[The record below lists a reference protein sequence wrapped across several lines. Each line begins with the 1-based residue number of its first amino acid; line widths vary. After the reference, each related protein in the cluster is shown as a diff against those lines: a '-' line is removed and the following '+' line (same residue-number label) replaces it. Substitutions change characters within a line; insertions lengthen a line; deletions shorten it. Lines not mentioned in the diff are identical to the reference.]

1 MPESEKFTSV
11 TPSKDIQASSVGAGV
26 AEPSDYP
33 YVTHEK
39 TLKWI
44 NETKEK
50 LPRATPQ
57 MREEAFNADPL
68 TKGTIFPYMKN
79 TLLKGGKVET
89 KDNKLYS
96 AAIEE
101 ITDWLE
107 SIELMQAFR
116 DDYRNF
122 GFLTGHSYRRI
133 DPDKEGNISRLEKIE
148 PSSVE
153 VYTDAW
159 DSSIV
164 AYHQHARI
172 NKSWSSYG
180 TSEDVDS
187 WFIPYNSDIADPYAT
202 FIQDRGIGNDLRVF
216 DLFETYKNKYNIS
229 ATSNIRIGAAERI
242 IAMHNTPALQKHN
255 SYYDNDDCY
264 KNNNPAPIDS
274 VILAIWLKR
283 LLLVTSPNLIYI
295 ALSPFIHAISGK
307 LEKGKDSMG
316 NEGFICSLPK
326 KPVLGSV
333 NYDNEIASYNAWLA
347 SVNETGKEVVKSLK
361 NGGVYVS
368 GPDTELKPIE
378 SSRAVSFQLIKGLLD
393 DLDEEIGLAFGFP
406 LSLVKATGTELASSR
421 NILQIFNSVHAGE
434 RTEYESVA
442 NKLIKK
448 MFEGK
453 TWQGTTKE
461 GEKEVTVTYSFDE
474 IKAHFVLDIP
484 DTKDLL
490 QEAQA
495 FKTKSETLVQLKNIG
510 AGKEDLQALGEEAG
524 FGLLALDGQPDTQDN
539 QLMPEAN
546 AINAIL
552 KSCLFE
558 VMKEQGLVSKA
569 KPTEPSNF
577 KDEKLTKRLQDA
589 YKTAEETML
598 EVFEHEH

>member
-1 MPESEKFTSV
+1 MPESEQFTSV
-11 TPSKDIQASSVGAGV
+11 TQSKDIQSSQVGAGI

-33 YVTHEK
+33 YLTHEK

-44 NETKEK
+44 SETKDK
-50 LPRATPQ
+50 LPNATPK
-57 MREEAFNADPL
+57 MRQEAFQADPL
-68 TKGTIFPYMKN
+68 LKGTIFPYLKN
-79 TLLKGGKVET
+79 VLLQGFKINT

-96 AAIEE
+96 EAIED
-101 ITDWLE
+101 ITEYLE
-107 SIELMQAFR
+107 FLELMQCFR
-116 DDYRNF
+116 DDFLNF
-122 GFLTGHSYRRI
+122 AILNGHSYRRI

-264 KNNNPAPIDS
+264 KNNNPAPIDP
-274 VILAIWLKR
+274 VIPDIWLKR
-283 LLLVTSPNLIYI
+283 LLITTAPNLIYA
-295 ALSPFIHAISGK
+295 ALSPFIHLISGK

-316 NEGFICSLPK
+316 NEGYICSLPK
-326 KPVLGSV
+326 RPLEGSPTYTAELA
-333 NYDNEIASYNAWLA
+333 NYNLWVDALNKA
-347 SVNETGKEVVKSLK
+347 GKEVINSLK

-368 GPDTELKPIE
+368 GPDLELKPIE

-448 MFEGK
+448 MFEGR
-453 TWQGTTKE
+453 TWQGKTTD
-461 GEKEVTVTYSFDE
+461 GEKEVTVTYSFED

-539 QLMPEAN
+539 PFMPEAN

-569 KPTEPSNF
+569 KPTDPSGF
-577 KDEKLTKRLQDA
+577 KDKKLTKRLQDA
-589 YKTAEETML
+589 YETAEETINEL
-598 EVFEHEH
+598 FDGEH